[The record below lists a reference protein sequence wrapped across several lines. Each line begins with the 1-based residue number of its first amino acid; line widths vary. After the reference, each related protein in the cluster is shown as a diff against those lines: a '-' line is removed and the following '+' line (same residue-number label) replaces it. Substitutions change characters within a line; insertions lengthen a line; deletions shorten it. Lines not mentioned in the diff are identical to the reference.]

1 MKAKTE
7 KTENVRRRK
16 KVKHDTAFDYVNI
29 ALLVVLALLC
39 LYPMWF
45 VIVGSFNKGYDYL
58 KGGVYF
64 WPRTFTWANYAVVLA
79 DNRIWQGLLMT
90 VIRCLIG
97 PVLHIFLC
105 SIVAYGMS
113 RKELH
118 GKKFFNIFGLIT
130 MFFSGGLVPF
140 YVLCKMLGMLNTFA
154 MYILPGAY
162 SVYNMILIRS
172 FIKGIPEELHE
183 AAVLDGAGEFR
194 IYFTMIIPLSMPI
207 LMTVL
212 LWGILGHWNDYT
224 TTMFYTPANR
234 NIYTLQ
240 YILMLIIQERNVQS
254 NVGSGVSGEAASET
268 ISLAAMVIGTIPMLI
283 VFPFLQKY
291 FTKGLYVGSLK
302 G

>member
-16 KVKHDTAFDYVNI
+16 IVKHDTAFDYVNI

-183 AAVLDGAGEFR
+183 AAVVDGAGEFR

-240 YILMLIIQERNVQS
+240 YILMLIIQEGNVQS
-254 NVGSGVSGEAASET
+254 NVGSAVSGEAASET

-283 VFPFLQKY
+283 GFPFLQKY

>member
-224 TTMFYTPANR
+224 TTMFYTPSNR

-240 YILMLIIQERNVQS
+240 YILMLIIQEGNVQS
-254 NVGSGVSGEAASET
+254 NVGSAVSGEAASET

>member
-64 WPRTFTWANYAVVLA
+64 WPRTFTWVNYAVVLA

-97 PVLHIFLC
+97 PVLHVFLC

-140 YVLCKMLGMLNTFA
+140 YVLCKILGMLNTFA

-240 YILMLIIQERNVQS
+240 YILMLIIQEGNVQS
-254 NVGSGVSGEAASET
+254 NIGSAVSGEAASET

-283 VFPFLQKY
+283 GFPFLQKY

>member
-224 TTMFYTPANR
+224 TTMFYTPSNR

-240 YILMLIIQERNVQS
+240 YILMLIIQEGNVQS
-254 NVGSGVSGEAASET
+254 NVGSAVSGEAASET

-283 VFPFLQKY
+283 AFPFLQKY

>member
-1 MKAKTE
+1 MKVKTE
-7 KTENVRRRK
+7 KSEKVRRRK

-105 SIVAYGMS
+105 SLVAYGMS

-224 TTMFYTPANR
+224 TTMFYTPSNR

-240 YILMLIIQERNVQS
+240 YILMLIIQEGNVQS
-254 NVGSGVSGEAASET
+254 NVGSAVSGDAASET

-283 VFPFLQKY
+283 AFPFLQKY

>member
-1 MKAKTE
+1 MKVKTE
-7 KTENVRRRK
+7 KSEKVRRRK

-105 SIVAYGMS
+105 SLVAYGMS

-224 TTMFYTPANR
+224 TTMFYTPSNR

-240 YILMLIIQERNVQS
+240 YILMLIIQEGNVQS
-254 NVGSGVSGEAASET
+254 NVGSAVSGEAASET

-283 VFPFLQKY
+283 AFPFLQKY

>member
-16 KVKHDTAFDYVNI
+16 IVKHDTAFDYVNI

-64 WPRTFTWANYAVVLA
+64 WPRTFTWANYAVGLA

-183 AAVLDGAGEFR
+183 AAVVDGAGEFR

-240 YILMLIIQERNVQS
+240 YILMLIIQEGNVQS
-254 NVGSGVSGEAASET
+254 NVGSAVSGEAASET

-283 VFPFLQKY
+283 GFPFLQKY

>member
-240 YILMLIIQERNVQS
+240 YILMLIIQEGNVQS
-254 NVGSGVSGEAASET
+254 NVGSAVSGEAASET

>member
-1 MKAKTE
+1 MKVKTE
-7 KTENVRRRK
+7 KSEKVRRRK
-16 KVKHDTAFDYVNI
+16 KVKHDTAFDYMNI

-105 SIVAYGMS
+105 SLVAYGMS

-224 TTMFYTPANR
+224 TTMFYTPSNR

-240 YILMLIIQERNVQS
+240 YILMLIIQEGNVQS
-254 NVGSGVSGEAASET
+254 NVGSAVSGEAASET

-283 VFPFLQKY
+283 AFPFLQKY

>member
-1 MKAKTE
+1 MKVKTE
-7 KTENVRRRK
+7 KSEKVRRRK

-224 TTMFYTPANR
+224 TTMFYTPSNR

-240 YILMLIIQERNVQS
+240 YILMLIIQEGNVQS
-254 NVGSGVSGEAASET
+254 NVGSAVSGEAASET

-283 VFPFLQKY
+283 AFPFLQKY

>member
-97 PVLHIFLC
+97 PVLRIFLY

-240 YILMLIIQERNVQS
+240 YILMLIIQEGNVQS
-254 NVGSGVSGEAASET
+254 NVGSAVSGEAASET

>member
-240 YILMLIIQERNVQS
+240 YILMLIIQEGNVQS
-254 NVGSGVSGEAASET
+254 NVGSAVSGEAASET

-283 VFPFLQKY
+283 GFPFLQKY

>member
-240 YILMLIIQERNVQS
+240 YILMLIIQEGNVQS
-254 NVGSGVSGEAASET
+254 NVGSAVSGEVASET

>member
-240 YILMLIIQERNVQS
+240 YILMLIIQEGNVQS
-254 NVGSGVSGEAASET
+254 NVGSAV
-268 ISLAAMVIGTIPMLI
+268 
-283 VFPFLQKY
+283 
-291 FTKGLYVGSLK
+291 
-302 G
+302 

>member
-105 SIVAYGMS
+105 SLVAYGMS

-240 YILMLIIQERNVQS
+240 YILMLIIQEGNVQS
-254 NVGSGVSGEAASET
+254 NVGSAVSGEAASET

>member
-130 MFFSGGLVPF
+130 MFFSVCLVPF

-240 YILMLIIQERNVQS
+240 YILMLIIQEGNVQS
-254 NVGSGVSGEAASET
+254 NVGSAVSGEAASET

>member
-1 MKAKTE
+1 MKVKTE
-7 KTENVRRRK
+7 KSEKVRRRK

-105 SIVAYGMS
+105 SLVAYGMS

-224 TTMFYTPANR
+224 TTMFYTPSNR

-240 YILMLIIQERNVQS
+240 YILMLIIQEGNVQS
-254 NVGSGVSGEAASET
+254 NVGSAVSGEAARPPPARIERQT
-268 ISLAAMVIGTIPMLI
+268 EVLRP
-283 VFPFLQKY
+283 
-291 FTKGLYVGSLK
+291 
-302 G
+302 

>member
-1 MKAKTE
+1 MKVKTE
-7 KTENVRRRK
+7 KSEKVRRRK

-39 LYPMWF
+39 LYHMWF

-105 SIVAYGMS
+105 SLVAYGMS

-224 TTMFYTPANR
+224 TTMFYTPSNR

-240 YILMLIIQERNVQS
+240 YILMLIIQEGNVQS
-254 NVGSGVSGEAASET
+254 NVGSAVSGEAASET

-283 VFPFLQKY
+283 AFPFLQKY

>member
-1 MKAKTE
+1 MDNNVLNY
-7 KTENVRRRK
+7 ENHGKRK

-29 ALLVVLALLC
+29 ALLVLLALFC

-45 VIVGSFNKGYDYL
+45 VIIGSFNKGYDYL

-64 WPRTFTWANYAVVLA
+64 WPRTFTTANYAVVLA
-79 DNRIWQGLLMT
+79 DNRVWNGLLMT

-97 PVLHIFLC
+97 PALHIFLC

-118 GKKFFNIFGLIT
+118 FKKFFNVFGLIT

-183 AAVLDGAGEFR
+183 AATIDGAGEFL
-194 IYFTMIIPLSMPI
+194 IYFKMIIPLSMPI

-212 LWGILGHWNDYT
+212 LWGVLGHWNDYT

-240 YILMLIIQERNVQS
+240 YILMLIIQEGNVQS
-254 NVGSGVSGEAASET
+254 SVGSAVSGEAASET

-283 VFPFLQKY
+283 AFPFLQKY
-291 FTKGLYVGSLK
+291 FTKGLYLGSLK

>member
-183 AAVLDGAGEFR
+183 AALLDGAGEFR

-240 YILMLIIQERNVQS
+240 YILMLIIQEGNVQS
-254 NVGSGVSGEAASET
+254 NVGSAVSGEAASET

>member
-1 MKAKTE
+1 MKVKTE
-7 KTENVRRRK
+7 KSEKVRRRK

-105 SIVAYGMS
+105 SLVAYGMS

-212 LWGILGHWNDYT
+212 LWGILGHCNDYT
-224 TTMFYTPANR
+224 TTMFYTPSNR

-240 YILMLIIQERNVQS
+240 YILMLIIQEGNVQS
-254 NVGSGVSGEAASET
+254 NVGSAVSGEAASET

-283 VFPFLQKY
+283 AFPFLQKY

>member
-1 MKAKTE
+1 MKVKTE
-7 KTENVRRRK
+7 KSEKVRRRK

-105 SIVAYGMS
+105 SLVAYGMS

-240 YILMLIIQERNVQS
+240 YILMLIIQEGNVQS
-254 NVGSGVSGEAASET
+254 NVGSAVSGEAASET

>member
-1 MKAKTE
+1 MKVKTE
-7 KTENVRRRK
+7 KSEKVRRRK

-64 WPRTFTWANYAVVLA
+64 WPRPFTWANYAVVLA

-105 SIVAYGMS
+105 SLVAYGMS

-224 TTMFYTPANR
+224 TTMFYTPSNR

-240 YILMLIIQERNVQS
+240 YILMLIIQEGNVQS
-254 NVGSGVSGEAASET
+254 NVGSAVSGEAASET

-283 VFPFLQKY
+283 AFPFLQKY

>member
-105 SIVAYGMS
+105 SLVAYGMS

-224 TTMFYTPANR
+224 TTMFYTPSNR

-240 YILMLIIQERNVQS
+240 YILMLIIQEGNVQS
-254 NVGSGVSGEAASET
+254 NVGSAVSGEAASET

>member
-224 TTMFYTPANR
+224 TTFFYAPATR
-234 NIYTLQ
+234 DIYTLQ
-240 YILMLIIQERNVQS
+240 YILMLIIQEGNVQS
-254 NVGSGVSGEAASET
+254 NVGSAVSGEAASET

-283 VFPFLQKY
+283 AFPFLQKY

>member
-240 YILMLIIQERNVQS
+240 YILMLMIQEGNVQS
-254 NVGSGVSGEAASET
+254 NVGSAVSGEAASET

>member
-105 SIVAYGMS
+105 SLVAYGMS

-240 YILMLIIQERNVQS
+240 YILMLIIQEGNVQS
-254 NVGSGVSGEAASET
+254 NVGSAVSGEAASET

-283 VFPFLQKY
+283 VFPFLQHY

>member
-130 MFFSGGLVPF
+130 MFFCGGLVPF
-140 YVLCKMLGMLNTFA
+140 YVLCKLLGMLNTFA

-212 LWGILGHWNDYT
+212 LGGILGHWTDYT

-240 YILMLIIQERNVQS
+240 YILMLIIQEGNVQS
-254 NVGSGVSGEAASET
+254 NVGSAVSGEAASET

>member
-1 MKAKTE
+1 MKQKIEKTE
-7 KTENVRRRK
+7 KRRRK

-64 WPRTFTWANYAVVLA
+64 WPRTFTLANYAVVLA

-97 PVLHIFLC
+97 PLLHIFLC

-212 LWGILGHWNDYT
+212 LWGILWHWNDYT
-224 TTMFYTPANR
+224 TTMFYTPSNR

-240 YILMLIIQERNVQS
+240 YILMLIIQEGNVQS
-254 NVGSGVSGEAASET
+254 SVGSSVSGEAASET

-283 VFPFLQKY
+283 AFPFLQKY

>member
-105 SIVAYGMS
+105 SLVAYGMS

-224 TTMFYTPANR
+224 TTMFYTPSNR

-240 YILMLIIQERNVQS
+240 YILMLIIQEGNVQS
-254 NVGSGVSGEAASET
+254 NVGSAVSGEAASET

-283 VFPFLQKY
+283 AFPFLQKY

>member
-1 MKAKTE
+1 MKVKTE
-7 KTENVRRRK
+7 KSEKVRRRK

-240 YILMLIIQERNVQS
+240 YILMLIIQEGNVQS
-254 NVGSGVSGEAASET
+254 NVGSAVSGEAASET

>member
-1 MKAKTE
+1 MKVKTE
-7 KTENVRRRK
+7 KSEKVRRRK

-105 SIVAYGMS
+105 SLVAYGMS

-240 YILMLIIQERNVQS
+240 YILMLIIQEGNVQS
-254 NVGSGVSGEAASET
+254 NVGSAVSGEAASET

-283 VFPFLQKY
+283 AFPFLQKY